1 MSVPNN
7 TPILVTGAT
16 GMVGSYLLRYLVAGG
31 FTNIRA
37 LKREQSPMDLVEP
50 VLDQIE
56 WVNCDLLDVVG
67 LEEAMTGIAQV
78 YHCAALV
85 SLKKSEI
92 KQMFVVNKE
101 GTANIVNVA
110 LHVGI
115 EKMVYV
121 SSIAAIG
128 RPEDSFV
135 ISEQTKWKRSPY
147 NSNYGISK
155 YLAEQEVWRGVAE
168 GLKVA
173 IVNPAMILGGGF
185 WDRGPLKMLELVR
198 KEHGFYPMGANGFVD
213 VRDVCRFMIQLMASD
228 IVEERYILSSA
239 SIPYQELLSGMAKGI
254 GAKAPTR
261 PIKKWIGA
269 IAWRLVT
276 FANLFTASDPT
287 ITKESVLVSA
297 LPCEYKNDKSKTVFD
312 FQYLA
317 IEKSIQEMSA
327 LYLSAAEEDYAP
339 KYLPL
344 DFS

>member
-1 MSVPNN
+1 MSVPNH

-16 GMVGSYLLRYLVAGG
+16 GMVGSYLLRYLVASG
-31 FTNIRA
+31 FSHIRA
-37 LKREQSPMDLVEP
+37 LKREHSPMDLVEP
-50 VLDQIE
+50 VKDQVE

-67 LEEAMTGIAQV
+67 LEEAMTGMAQV

-85 SLKKSEI
+85 SFKKSEY

-101 GTANIVNVA
+101 GTANVVNIA
-110 LHVGI
+110 LHLGI

-128 RPEDSFV
+128 RPKDSFV
-135 ISEQTKWKRSPY
+135 ISEKTKWEPSPY

-173 IVNPAMILGGGF
+173 IVNPGMILGGGF
-185 WDRGPLKMLELVR
+185 WDRGPLKMLDLVR

-228 IVEERYILSSA
+228 IVEERYILSAA
-239 SIPYQELLSGMAKGI
+239 SIPYQELLSRMAEGMS
-254 GAKAPTR
+254 AKAPTR

-269 IAWRLVT
+269 VAWRVVT
-276 FANLFTASDPT
+276 FASFFTSSDPT
-287 ITKESVLVSA
+287 VTRESVLVSA
-297 LPCEYKNDKSKTVFD
+297 LPCEYKNDKSKAVFD
-312 FQYLA
+312 FQYLP
-317 IEKSIQEMSA
+317 IEESIQQMSV
-327 LYLSAAEEDYAP
+327 LYKNSAAESYAP

-344 DFS
+344 V